1 MKKHEHTCFICNK
14 MWATEWIEYKYTLF
28 QHQKSIIVPCCDN
41 CYKKYKNYNNHERPR
56 DCRVVHN

>member
-1 MKKHEHTCFICNK
+1 